1 MGDTSV
7 DAGSKYASSGPN
19 RGNSVNFGPLGTGQ
33 YDTATAAADLE
44 DPTLLEQADLDKL
57 AEEFPGKTPE
67 NPWIKEQT
75 NKQFLTQIKVSHR
88 DHSQQLELCP
98 YQAEI
103 SMLTSI

>member
-57 AEEFPGKTPE
+57 AEEGKAS
-67 NPWIKEQT
+67 EQEGVWR
-75 NKQFLTQIKVSHR
+75 LAR
-88 DHSQQLELCP
+88 
-98 YQAEI
+98 
-103 SMLTSI
+103 